1 MNRPITIAAMLFAA
15 SIALPAA
22 AHHGAEGIVSDEI
35 YAAIEANLEDA
46 DSPHLDLTSEDLMGG
61 MMITVT
67 VDADY
72 VDLVLEGIS
81 DGLTGSGAMRESS
94 VDVTISPE
102 DSDGLVT
109 ITIIEDFGQGE
120 SQMNPLAE
128 TDGML

>member
-1 MNRPITIAAMLFAA
+1 MNRPITIAAIVFAA
-15 SIALPAA
+15 SIAMPAA
-22 AHHGAEGIVSDEI
+22 AHHGSEGIVSDEI
-35 YAAIEANLEDA
+35 YDAIEANLEDA

>member
-1 MNRPITIAAMLFAA
+1 MNRPITIAAIVFAA

-22 AHHGAEGIVSDEI
+22 AHHAAEGILSDEI
-35 YAAIEANLEDA
+35 YDAIEANLEDA

-67 VDADY
+67 VDEGD

-81 DGLTGSGAMRESS
+81 DGLTGSGEMRESS

-109 ITIIEDFGQGE
+109 ITIIEYFGQGE
-120 SQMNPLAE
+120 SQTNPLAE